1 VQRLGKIE
9 REEMFRVF
17 NMGVGFVL
25 VVDKINASKVL
36 SEIPQAFELGVIKA
50 GERSVEIA

>member
-1 VQRLGKIE
+1 
-9 REEMFRVF
+9 
-17 NMGVGFVL
+17 MGVGFVL

-36 SEIPQAFELGVIKA
+36 SQIPQAFELGVIKA

>member
-25 VVDKINASKVL
+25 VVDEINASKVL
-36 SEIPQAFELGVIKA
+36 SQIHSSTLNWE
-50 GERSVEIA
+50 